1 MHKLRFG
8 SEYNTKGFVGVNRI
22 MCVIGKYPEKLIDLW
37 NAYDEEK
44 NSENDCSSMFNED
57 QLYIILELA
66 HGGQDLEAYVFQNA
80 SESYSIFLQ
89 VFEFYL
95 ILLYWY

>member
-1 MHKLRFG
+1 MRFG
-8 SEYNTKGFVGVNRI
+8 SDYNTSGFVGVVRI

-37 NAYDEEK
+37 REYDEEK
-44 NSENDCSSMFNED
+44 KSENDCPSMFGD
-57 QLYIILELA
+57 QQLYIILELA

-89 VFEFYL
+89 VADFFRIFFV
-95 ILLYWY
+95 ILCT